1 MSPAPSI
8 GVLATGT
15 CLPER
20 ILTNDEV
27 AEAAGVDPEWIVQ
40 RTGVLRRHIAEPAQA
55 ASDLAAEAVRK
66 ALTAAGL
73 PASALGLLI
82 LATST
87 PDELGPSTA
96 CRVQALVGADQAVAF
111 DVAAACSG
119 WLFAARVAHDWLRSG
134 TGERYA
140 AVVGVEVYSRFVDP
154 ADRATAVLFADGAAA
169 TILGPVQGGKG
180 FASIR
185 LGSDGTA
192 AGDVLIP
199 AGGSR
204 LPASP
209 QTLADRRHKVH
220 MDGKAVR
227 DFILR
232 IFPKVLGDALTR
244 NGLRLTDIDLL
255 ISHQPNPLLL
265 RRAALDAG
273 VPEDRVVIVGH
284 ETGNIGAASIPYA
297 LATADHD
304 NRLRP
309 GSRVLV
315 TAFGAGLTWGS
326 TVLTWTRAQRR
337 GVVPAPRAEAPRGEA
352 PGVEVPRAEAPRA
365 EVPRAEVPRAEVPS
379 AGVPGADLSRAE
391 APRREA
397 SRVEVPRVEVPRVEV
412 PSAGVPGAEMP
423 RSEGPRREARRVE
436 VLRTEVP
443 RAEVPSVE
451 VPGAELSRSEAPRR
465 EASRVEVP
473 RTEVPRTEAPSAEV
487 LRAGVPR
494 VEVPSAGVPGAEL
507 SRSEAP
513 RREASRVEV
522 FRAEVL
528 RAEVPRTEAA
538 SAEAPCKEASRREA
552 SRVEV
557 LRTEVPRTEAPR
569 TDAPRA
575 EVPSAE
581 APRTQA
587 PRAGASR
594 AEAPRTESPRTHV
607 PGTESPSTDVP
618 STEAPRTE
626 TPRTEGAQP

>member
-140 AVVGVEVYSRFVDP
+140 VVVGVEVYSRFVDP

-169 TILGPVQGGKG
+169 TILGSVQGGKG

-284 ETGNIGAASIPYA
+284 EIGNIGAASIPYA

-304 NRLRP
+304 GRLRP

-337 GVVPAPRAEAPRGEA
+337 GVVPAPRTEAPRRQA
-352 PGVEVPRAEAPRA
+352 PGVEVPRTEVPREEVPSAEVPGA
-365 EVPRAEVPRAEVPS
+365 EVPRIEASRWEALGVEVPPAEVPRAEVPS
-379 AGVPGADLSRAE
+379 AGVPSVEVPRTEASRREVPSVEVPRAE

-397 SRVEVPRVEVPRVEV
+397 SGVEVPCTEVPRTDAPRVEVPC
-412 PSAGVPGAEMP
+412 
-423 RSEGPRREARRVE
+423 
-436 VLRTEVP
+436 TEV
-443 RAEVPSVE
+443 
-451 VPGAELSRSEAPRR
+451 
-465 EASRVEVP
+465 
-473 RTEVPRTEAPSAEV
+473 
-487 LRAGVPR
+487 
-494 VEVPSAGVPGAEL
+494 
-507 SRSEAP
+507 
-513 RREASRVEV
+513 
-522 FRAEVL
+522 
-528 RAEVPRTEAA
+528 
-538 SAEAPCKEASRREA
+538 
-552 SRVEV
+552 
-557 LRTEVPRTEAPR
+557 PR

-575 EVPSAE
+575 EVPGAE

-587 PRAGASR
+587 PRAGAS
-594 AEAPRTESPRTHV
+594 
-607 PGTESPSTDVP
+607 G
-618 STEAPRTE
+618 TEAPRTE
-626 TPRTEGAQP
+626 IPRPDVRRWEAPRREASGAGVPDTDVPRAEVSGTELSPAEAPRRQAPSVEVPRTEAPHAEVPGAEAPRSQAPRAGASRAEASRAEIPRPDAPSPDASSTETPRTDAPGTKAPRTKAPHTEGAQL

>member
-20 ILTNDEV
+20 VLTNDEV
-27 AEAAGVDPEWIVQ
+27 AEAAGVDSDWIVQ
-40 RTGVLRRHIAEPAQA
+40 RTGVLRRHVAEPEQA

-73 PASALGLLI
+73 PASALGLLV

-96 CRVQALVGADQAVAF
+96 CRVQALVGADRAVAF

-119 WLFAARVAHDWLRSG
+119 WLFAARVAHDWLRAG

-169 TILGPVQGGKG
+169 TILGPVPGGTG

-204 LPASP
+204 LPASS

-232 IFPKVLGDALTR
+232 IFPEVLGDALDR
-244 NGLRLTDIDLL
+244 NGLRLADVDLL

-265 RRAALDAG
+265 RRAAVDAG

-284 ETGNIGAASIPYA
+284 EVGNIGAASIPYA
-297 LATADHD
+297 LASADHD
-304 NRLRP
+304 GRLRT

-326 TVLTWTRAQRR
+326 TVLTWTRAQRHSAI
-337 GVVPAPRAEAPRGEA
+337 PAPRTAAPRTA
-352 PGVEVPRAEAPRA
+352 
-365 EVPRAEVPRAEVPS
+365 
-379 AGVPGADLSRAE
+379 
-391 APRREA
+391 
-397 SRVEVPRVEVPRVEV
+397 
-412 PSAGVPGAEMP
+412 
-423 RSEGPRREARRVE
+423 
-436 VLRTEVP
+436 
-443 RAEVPSVE
+443 
-451 VPGAELSRSEAPRR
+451 
-465 EASRVEVP
+465 
-473 RTEVPRTEAPSAEV
+473 
-487 LRAGVPR
+487 
-494 VEVPSAGVPGAEL
+494 
-507 SRSEAP
+507 
-513 RREASRVEV
+513 
-522 FRAEVL
+522 
-528 RAEVPRTEAA
+528 
-538 SAEAPCKEASRREA
+538 
-552 SRVEV
+552 
-557 LRTEVPRTEAPR
+557 VPRTEAPR
-569 TDAPRA
+569 TA
-575 EVPSAE
+575 
-581 APRTQA
+581 
-587 PRAGASR
+587 
-594 AEAPRTESPRTHV
+594 APRTEL
-607 PGTESPSTDVP
+607 PGTELAR
-618 STEAPRTE
+618 TEAPRTANS
-626 TPRTEGAQP
+626 PTEGAQL

>member
-27 AEAAGVDPEWIVQ
+27 AEAAGVDPDWIVQ
-40 RTGVLRRHIAEPAQA
+40 RTGVLRRHVAEPEQA

-73 PASALGLLI
+73 PASALGLLV

-96 CRVQALVGADQAVAF
+96 CRVQALVGADRAVAF

-119 WLFAARVAHDWLRSG
+119 WLFAARVAHDWLRAG

-169 TILGPVQGGKG
+169 TILGPVPGGTG

-232 IFPKVLGDALTR
+232 IFPEVLGDALDR
-244 NGLRLTDIDLL
+244 NGLRLADVDLL

-265 RRAALDAG
+265 RRAAADAG

-284 ETGNIGAASIPYA
+284 EVGNIGAASIPYA
-297 LATADHD
+297 LASADHD
-304 NRLRP
+304 GRLRT

-326 TVLTWTRAQRR
+326 TVLTWTRAQRH
-337 GVVPAPRAEAPRGEA
+337 GAVPAPRTAGTRTEAPRSAGPGTEAPRTAAPRTELPGTELPRAEAPRTA
-352 PGVEVPRAEAPRA
+352 N
-365 EVPRAEVPRAEVPS
+365 
-379 AGVPGADLSRAE
+379 
-391 APRREA
+391 
-397 SRVEVPRVEVPRVEV
+397 
-412 PSAGVPGAEMP
+412 
-423 RSEGPRREARRVE
+423 
-436 VLRTEVP
+436 
-443 RAEVPSVE
+443 
-451 VPGAELSRSEAPRR
+451 
-465 EASRVEVP
+465 
-473 RTEVPRTEAPSAEV
+473 
-487 LRAGVPR
+487 
-494 VEVPSAGVPGAEL
+494 
-507 SRSEAP
+507 
-513 RREASRVEV
+513 
-522 FRAEVL
+522 
-528 RAEVPRTEAA
+528 
-538 SAEAPCKEASRREA
+538 
-552 SRVEV
+552 
-557 LRTEVPRTEAPR
+557 
-569 TDAPRA
+569 
-575 EVPSAE
+575 
-581 APRTQA
+581 
-587 PRAGASR
+587 
-594 AEAPRTESPRTHV
+594 
-607 PGTESPSTDVP
+607 
-618 STEAPRTE
+618 
-626 TPRTEGAQP
+626 PRTEGAQL

>member
-20 ILTNDEV
+20 VLTNDEV
-27 AEAAGVDPEWIVQ
+27 AEAAGVDPDWIVQ

-73 PASALGLLI
+73 PASALGLLV

-96 CRVQALVGADQAVAF
+96 CRVQALVGADRAVAF

-232 IFPKVLGDALTR
+232 IFPEILGDALHR
-244 NGLRLTDIDLL
+244 NGLRLTDVDLL

-265 RRAALDAG
+265 RRAAVDAG

-284 ETGNIGAASIPYA
+284 EVGNIGAASIPYA

-304 NRLRP
+304 GRLRT

-326 TVLTWTRAQRR
+326 TVLTWTRAQQL
-337 GVVPAPRAEAPRGEA
+337 GTVPAPRTEALRAEAPRGEVPRAELPGVGVPGVEVPRTEA
-352 PGVEVPRAEAPRA
+352 PGVEVPRR
-365 EVPRAEVPRAEVPS
+365 
-379 AGVPGADLSRAE
+379 
-391 APRREA
+391 
-397 SRVEVPRVEVPRVEV
+397 
-412 PSAGVPGAEMP
+412 
-423 RSEGPRREARRVE
+423 
-436 VLRTEVP
+436 
-443 RAEVPSVE
+443 
-451 VPGAELSRSEAPRR
+451 
-465 EASRVEVP
+465 
-473 RTEVPRTEAPSAEV
+473 
-487 LRAGVPR
+487 
-494 VEVPSAGVPGAEL
+494 
-507 SRSEAP
+507 
-513 RREASRVEV
+513 
-522 FRAEVL
+522 
-528 RAEVPRTEAA
+528 
-538 SAEAPCKEASRREA
+538 
-552 SRVEV
+552 
-557 LRTEVPRTEAPR
+557 EAPR
-569 TDAPRA
+569 T

-581 APRTQA
+581 APRTEA
-587 PRAGASR
+587 PWAELPRAEVPR
-594 AEAPRTESPRTHV
+594 AEAPRTEV
-607 PGTESPSTDVP
+607 PGTELPRAQ
-618 STEAPRTE
+618 APRTAI
-626 TPRTEGAQP
+626 PRTEGAQL

>member
-1 MSPAPSI
+1 VSPAPSI

-73 PASALGLLI
+73 PASALGLLV

-169 TILGPVQGGKG
+169 TILGPVEGGKG

-232 IFPKVLGDALTR
+232 IFPEVLGDALTR

-284 ETGNIGAASIPYA
+284 EIGNIGAASIPYA

-304 NRLRP
+304 GRLRT

-337 GVVPAPRAEAPRGEA
+337 GAVPAPRT
-352 PGVEVPRAEAPRA
+352 EAPRA
-365 EVPRAEVPRAEVPS
+365 AAPTAEVPGAEVPRTEAPRWEARRVEALRAEVPRAEVPS
-379 AGVPGADLSRAE
+379 AEVPSAELSRAEATCREAPSTEVPRAE

-397 SRVEVPRVEVPRVEV
+397 S
-412 PSAGVPGAEMP
+412 S
-423 RSEGPRREARRVE
+423 
-436 VLRTEVP
+436 
-443 RAEVPSVE
+443 
-451 VPGAELSRSEAPRR
+451 
-465 EASRVEVP
+465 VEVP
-473 RTEVPRTEAPSAEV
+473 RTGVPRAEAPSTEV
-487 LRAGVPR
+487 S
-494 VEVPSAGVPGAEL
+494 SA
-507 SRSEAP
+507 EAP
-513 RREASRVEV
+513 RRQ
-522 FRAEVL
+522 
-528 RAEVPRTEAA
+528 
-538 SAEAPCKEASRREA
+538 APS
-552 SRVEV
+552 V
-557 LRTEVPRTEAPR
+557 EAPR

-575 EVPSAE
+575 EVP
-581 APRTQA
+581 RTEA

-594 AEAPRTESPRTHV
+594 AEAPRTEI
-607 PGTESPSTDVP
+607 PGTEIPR
-618 STEAPRTE
+618 TEPPRTEPPRTKAPRTA
-626 TPRTEGAQP
+626 TPRTEGAQL

>member
-20 ILTNDEV
+20 VLTNDEV
-27 AEAAGVDPEWIVQ
+27 AEAAGVDPDWIVQ
-40 RTGVLRRHIAEPAQA
+40 RTGVLRRHVAEPGQA

-73 PASALGLLI
+73 PASALGLLV

-96 CRVQALVGADQAVAF
+96 CRVQALVGADRAVAF

-180 FASIR
+180 FAPIR

-220 MDGKAVR
+220 MDGRAVR

-232 IFPKVLGDALTR
+232 IFPKLLGDALHR

-265 RRAALDAG
+265 RRAAADAG
-273 VPEDRVVIVGH
+273 VPEDRVVIIGH
-284 ETGNIGAASIPYA
+284 EVGNIGAASIPYA
-297 LATADHD
+297 LASADHD
-304 NRLRP
+304 GRLRA

-326 TVLTWTRAQRR
+326 TVLTWTRAQRH
-337 GVVPAPRAEAPRGEA
+337 GVVPAPRAETPSTGAPPAETPRTEAARTEPPRVEAPRGDATRVEVPRAEA
-352 PGVEVPRAEAPRA
+352 SSGVVPRAEAPRA
-365 EVPRAEVPRAEVPS
+365 ETSSCEVPGVGASRAEVPCT
-379 AGVPGADLSRAE
+379 E
-391 APRREA
+391 APRAETSSCEVPGVGAPRAEMLWTEA
-397 SRVEVPRVEVPRVEV
+397 PRSKASSADAPRVEVPHAQV
-412 PSAGVPGAEMP
+412 P
-423 RSEGPRREARRVE
+423 
-436 VLRTEVP
+436 
-443 RAEVPSVE
+443 
-451 VPGAELSRSEAPRR
+451 
-465 EASRVEVP
+465 
-473 RTEVPRTEAPSAEV
+473 
-487 LRAGVPR
+487 
-494 VEVPSAGVPGAEL
+494 
-507 SRSEAP
+507 
-513 RREASRVEV
+513 
-522 FRAEVL
+522 
-528 RAEVPRTEAA
+528 
-538 SAEAPCKEASRREA
+538 C
-552 SRVEV
+552 
-557 LRTEVPRTEAPR
+557 TEAPR
-569 TDAPRA
+569 IEAPDADAPRVEAPRA
-575 EVPSAE
+575 EVPY
-581 APRTQA
+581 R
-587 PRAGASR
+587 
-594 AEAPRTESPRTHV
+594 EAPRTEPSRGEVPSAETPRTDT
-607 PGTESPSTDVP
+607 PCAETSRTK
-618 STEAPRTE
+618 APRTAI
-626 TPRTEGAQP
+626 PRTEGAQL

>member
-20 ILTNDEV
+20 VLTNDEV
-27 AEAAGVDPEWIVQ
+27 AEAAGVDPDWIVQ
-40 RTGVLRRHIAEPAQA
+40 RTGVLRRHIAEPEQA

-73 PASALGLLI
+73 PASALGLLV

-96 CRVQALVGADQAVAF
+96 CRVQALVGADRAVAF

-169 TILGPVQGGKG
+169 TILGPVAGGEG
-180 FASIR
+180 FASIQ
-185 LGSDGTA
+185 LGSDGSA

-232 IFPKVLGDALTR
+232 IFPKVLGDALHR

-265 RRAALDAG
+265 RRAAADAG
-273 VPEDRVVIVGH
+273 VPADRVVIIGH
-284 ETGNIGAASIPYA
+284 EVGNIGAASIPYA
-297 LATADHD
+297 LASADHD
-304 NRLRP
+304 ARLRA

-326 TVLTWTRAQRR
+326 TILTWTRTQRR
-337 GVVPAPRAEAPRGEA
+337 GVVPAPRAETPSTGAP
-352 PGVEVPRAEAPRA
+352 P
-365 EVPRAEVPRAEVPS
+365 
-379 AGVPGADLSRAE
+379 
-391 APRREA
+391 
-397 SRVEVPRVEVPRVEV
+397 
-412 PSAGVPGAEMP
+412 
-423 RSEGPRREARRVE
+423 
-436 VLRTEVP
+436 TE
-443 RAEVPSVE
+443 
-451 VPGAELSRSEAPRR
+451 
-465 EASRVEVP
+465 
-473 RTEVPRTEAPSAEV
+473 
-487 LRAGVPR
+487 
-494 VEVPSAGVPGAEL
+494 
-507 SRSEAP
+507 
-513 RREASRVEV
+513 
-522 FRAEVL
+522 
-528 RAEVPRTEAA
+528 
-538 SAEAPCKEASRREA
+538 
-552 SRVEV
+552 
-557 LRTEVPRTEAPR
+557 
-569 TDAPRA
+569 
-575 EVPSAE
+575 
-581 APRTQA
+581 
-587 PRAGASR
+587 ASR
-594 AEAPRTESPRTHV
+594 AEAPRTEAPWSEASSADAPRVGASRTEVPCAEAPDAEVPCTEEPRSEASSADAPRVGAPRTEVLCREAPDGEV
-607 PGTESPSTDVP
+607 PCTEEPRSEASFAEVP
-618 STEAPRTE
+618 RVEVPRAEAPCTEAPRTE
-626 TPRTEGAQP
+626 APRADAPRADAPRAEAPCAEIPPTDAPGAENPRTEAPRTAIPRTEGAQL